1 MNIYKFC
8 RGWDRKPGGEKE
20 TLLKKFTQR
29 SLTGYSTF
37 ISGSIGCENVY
48 MLKLLGLLELKLSFN

>member
-8 RGWDRKPGGEKE
+8 QRWDRKAGGEKE

-37 ISGSIGCENVY
+37 IGGSIGCKNVY
-48 MLKLLGLLELKLSFN
+48 M